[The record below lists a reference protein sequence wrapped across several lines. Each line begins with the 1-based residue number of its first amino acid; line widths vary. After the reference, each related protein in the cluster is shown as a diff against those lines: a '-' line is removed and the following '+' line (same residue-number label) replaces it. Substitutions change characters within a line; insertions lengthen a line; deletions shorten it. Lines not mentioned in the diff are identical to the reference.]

1 MDKEIDTQMKHLLIT
16 SMLSVTLLFGAPS
29 LAQDVLR
36 PAAVVND
43 DIISLLDVTQRTQ
56 LAIISAQRK
65 NTPEIRKRM
74 LRQVVR
80 TLIDE
85 RLKVQEAERLNI
97 TISDKQVQAALAGVA
112 SQNKMSSEQLLEG
125 LRKKGILPNT
135 LFDQFRADLAWR
147 AVVSRSLR
155 SSVNISEA
163 EIEEVVAKINA
174 EGSGTQ
180 KRIFEIFLGVDTASE
195 ESKIRQQA
203 NDVVATIKNGGRFSA
218 IARQV
223 SQSNSAGLGGDL
235 GWLQTGQMSPELQ
248 TAVAGASTGSLVG
261 PIRTTR
267 GFYILLVQ
275 DERSSKSEQKVHL
288 KQFLFSLPA
297 NSNFEQSQKVQ
308 SRAADAKRKYDGCS
322 TMDQLAEKLGDEGSG
337 DLGTINTSDLP
348 QTTRDAISQVKVGD
362 TTQAIQVSGGIAI
375 IAVCDRQESG
385 GVDKLAIQQKLTND
399 RLDTLARR
407 YLLDLRRSSN
417 VDIRL

>member
-1 MDKEIDTQMKHLLIT
+1 MKRLLVI
-16 SMLSVTLLFGAPS
+16 SLLSITLLFGVS
-29 LAQDVLR
+29 SHAQDVLR

-65 NTPEIRKRM
+65 NTPEIRQRM

-85 RLKVQEAERLNI
+85 RLKIQEAERLNI
-97 TISDKQVQAALAGVA
+97 NISDKQVQAALAGVA
-112 SQNKMSSEQLLEG
+112 SQNKMSPEKLLEG

-135 LFDQFRADLAWR
+135 LFDQFKADLAWR

-155 SSVNISEA
+155 SSVNISDA
-163 EIEEVVAKINA
+163 EIEEVVAKISS
-174 EGSGTQ
+174 EGSSTQ

-195 ESKIRQQA
+195 EAKIKQQA
-203 NDVVATIKNGGRFSA
+203 ADVVATLKNGGRFSA

-235 GWLQTGQMSPELQ
+235 GWLQTGQMSQELQ
-248 TAVAGASTGSLVG
+248 SAVANATVGSIVG

-267 GFYILLVQ
+267 GYYILLIQ
-275 DERSSKSEQKVHL
+275 DERSAKSEQKVHL

-297 NSNFEQSQKVQ
+297 NPNFEQSQKAQ
-308 SRAADAKRKYDGCS
+308 SRAADAKRKFNGCI
-322 TMDQLAEKLGDEGSG
+322 TMDQLADKLGDEGSG
-337 DLGTINTSDLP
+337 DLGTINTKDLP
-348 QTTRDAISQVKVGD
+348 PATRDAISQVKVGN
-362 TTQAIQVSGGIAI
+362 TTQAILVSGGIAI

-385 GVDKLAIQQKLTND
+385 GVDKLAIEQKLTDD